1 VTADPQ
7 HAATFVHAAAVIDAG
22 VTIGEGSR
30 VWAGAHLREGA
41 SLGAECRVGEGVF
54 IDTGVVIG
62 ARCKIEN
69 GALIFHGVRLEDDV
83 FIGPGAI
90 LTNDRLPRAS
100 TPDGVLKGRDDWT
113 VTATTVARGASVG
126 AAAVVVA
133 GNDVGAWALVG
144 AGAVVTGPVPAHALV
159 AGNPARQLGWV
170 CRCALRLDDALR
182 CTGCGRAYATT
193 AAGLQPAPA
202 T

>member
-1 VTADPQ
+1 M
-7 HAATFVHAAAVIDAG
+7 TFVHEDAVVDPG
-22 VTIGEGSR
+22 VSVGSGCR

-69 GALIFHGVRLEDDV
+69 GAMLFAGVRLEDNV

-90 LTNDRLPRAS
+90 LTNDRLPRAT
-100 TPDGVLKGRDDWT
+100 TPEGVLKGPRDWK
-113 VTATTVARGASVG
+113 VTATVVARGASVG

-133 GNDVGAWALVG
+133 GNHVGAWALVG
-144 AGAVVTGPVPAHALV
+144 AGAVVTRPVPAHALV
-159 AGNPARQLGWV
+159 AGNPAARLAWV
-170 CRCALRLDDALR
+170 CQCAVRLDETLR
-182 CTGCGRAYATT
+182 CPGCGRSYTQG
-193 AAGLQPAPA
+193 AAGLLA
-202 T
+202 TSGR